1 MVGSIDSRRLLAPSF
16 SARLAK
22 LMTVLELKYD
32 AGAEPIKVK
41 NLLHHRIHINWLRG
55 SSPEIPPLI
64 DTIVVLASS

>member
-22 LMTVLELKYD
+22 LMTVLELRND
-32 AGAEPIKVK
+32 AAAEPIKVK
-41 NLLHHRIHINWLRG
+41 NLLRHIILINWVRG

-64 DTIVVLASS
+64 DTIMVFASN

>member
-22 LMTVLELKYD
+22 LMTVLELKND

-41 NLLHHRIHINWLRG
+41 NLLRHKIVMNWVRG

-64 DTIVVLASS
+64 YTIMVLASS